1 MGAVAS
7 LWRLAC
13 SLALWNAF
21 RANID
26 EQLIRDTAE
35 RLVELGLADAGYT
48 YLNIDDGWSEK
59 RRDGAGRLAA
69 HRRRF
74 PSGMAALA
82 AHIHSR
88 GLRFGIYGDAGRRT
102 CAGYPGSRGYEEV
115 DAQTWASW
123 GVDLL
128 KYDNCNYDAADWD
141 PVPRY
146 SAMRDAL
153 NATGRPV
160 VFSLCNWGDLR
171 PWLWGDKVGHS
182 WRTTGDIS
190 PTWSSV
196 MEILDASTDL
206 ARFSGPGS
214 GYNDADMLE
223 VGNGKLTLGEQ
234 RAHFALW
241 ALLKSPLLIGTDL
254 RRWGI
259 RPDSLAIL
267 KAREVIAVNQDPL
280 GVAGDLVWVQGDLRV
295 YAAPL
300 AGGGRAVVL
309 LNAASG
315 GAANI
320 TVSWQQLGLPAGTA
334 ALVRDLFAERDL
346 GEFRGAFS
354 AAVPSHDVAVLKL
367 TPVDSSNGSAVADD
381 GWRPWHQLHAQLP
394 PRRPQYDIKL
404 MLLAG
409 GSTAAIILLGVAA
422 LAVAVRRQRPAGSGW
437 RRLGDS
443 AAAGTVQ
450 LGPAV
455 FVGPAV
461 QIGRSGKPEEEV

>member
-1 MGAVAS
+1 
-7 LWRLAC
+7 
-13 SLALWNAF
+13 
-21 RANID
+21 
-26 EQLIRDTAE
+26 
-35 RLVELGLADAGYT
+35 
-48 YLNIDDGWSEK
+48 
-59 RRDGAGRLAA
+59 
-69 HRRRF
+69 
-74 PSGMAALA
+74 
-82 AHIHSR
+82 
-88 GLRFGIYGDAGRRT
+88 
-102 CAGYPGSRGYEEV
+102 
-115 DAQTWASW
+115 
-123 GVDLL
+123 
-128 KYDNCNYDAADWD
+128 
-141 PVPRY
+141 
-146 SAMRDAL
+146 
-153 NATGRPV
+153 
-160 VFSLCNWGDLR
+160 
-171 PWLWGDKVGHS
+171 
-182 WRTTGDIS
+182 
-190 PTWSSV
+190 
-196 MEILDASTDL
+196 
-206 ARFSGPGS
+206 
-214 GYNDADMLE
+214 ML
-223 VGNGKLTLGEQ
+223 
-234 RAHFALW
+234 
-241 ALLKSPLLIGTDL
+241 
-254 RRWGI
+254 
-259 RPDSLAIL
+259 
-267 KAREVIAVNQDPL
+267 
-280 GVAGDLVWVQGDLRV
+280 VQGDLRVRKLPPSAAAAATCALWFECVSVWSASDAGRRGGLALAVLAPAACYCPQTLRRCGRVAACLPGFEPAFSRPGHPACPDLPASQRVSVLSPCPVLPQV

-320 TVSWQQLGLPAGTA
+320 TVSSQQLGLPAGTA